1 MTTRPLPRLKLLIRE
16 LGPLAATLYA
26 VDRLL
31 RRVIPKGRVV
41 YYRFIAQPLQGHPRL
56 SPNRGKAFDFHLLDT
71 VEPALTALDR
81 PSEVIA
87 QRFTQ
92 GAQCLLST
100 RNQAVVG
107 CIWFVHHAY
116 LEDEVRV
123 DYVLP
128 PEGQCVWDFD
138 VFVAPSE
145 RLGVLFAKQWDAFD
159 ALLKPRGVRYS
170 LSRINAFNQRSLAS
184 HLRLGAQNCGWALFL
199 CLGPL
204 QWMISSVYP
213 YVAWGGRPRLH
224 IRPEAAH

>member
-1 MTTRPLPRLKLLIRE
+1 MLTGPFQRLKLLIRE
-16 LGPLAATLYA
+16 LGVIAAMLYA

-31 RRVIPKGRVV
+31 RLASPHSRIV
-41 YYRFIAQPLQGHPRL
+41 YYRLVAQPLREQPRL
-56 SPNRGKAFDFHLLDT
+56 APNRGKAFNFRLLHSVD
-71 VEPALTALDR
+71 PMLADLDR
-81 PSEVIA
+81 PPQVIA

-100 RNQAVVG
+100 KGEAVVG
-107 CIWFVHHAY
+107 CIWFVQKVY

-123 DYVLP
+123 DYLLP
-128 PEGQCVWDFD
+128 PEGDCVWDFD

-159 ALLKPRGVRYS
+159 ALLQPRGVRYS
-170 LSRINAFNQRSLAS
+170 VSRINAFNQRSLAS

-204 QWMISSVYP
+204 QWMISSVHP

-224 IRPEAAH
+224 IRPEAAR